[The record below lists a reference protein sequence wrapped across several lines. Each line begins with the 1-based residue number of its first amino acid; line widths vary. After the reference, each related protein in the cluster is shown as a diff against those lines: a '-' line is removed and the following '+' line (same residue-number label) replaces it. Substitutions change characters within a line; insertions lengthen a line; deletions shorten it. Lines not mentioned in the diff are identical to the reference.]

1 MEITPDMHHEDATLF
16 VYIGDGLTFVISGVF
31 VKYTRDPF
39 LFLAILCI
47 ATLASVVILTIWC
60 PESPKFL
67 YSKERYPELLKCFEQ
82 IKRTNKVPLEVNCHD
97 LVE

>member
-1 MEITPDMHHEDATLF
+1 MEITPDKFHEDANLF

-39 LFLAILCI
+39 LFLMLLCI
-47 ATLASVVILTIWC
+47 MTVISVVVLTIFL

-67 YSKERYPELLKCFEQ
+67 YSKGRYEEL
-82 IKRTNKVPLEVNCHD
+82 
-97 LVE
+97 

>member
-1 MEITPDMHHEDATLF
+1 MEITPDKYHEDANLF

-39 LFLAILCI
+39 LFLILLSI
-47 ATLASVVILTIWC
+47 TTVISVVILAIML

-67 YSKERYPELLKCFEQ
+67 YSKSRYPEL
-82 IKRTNKVPLEVNCHD
+82 
-97 LVE
+97 